1 MCTEG
6 AMCHLVRN
14 SYHLRLVILHRA
26 DVFVH
31 SFVAVI
37 ATHELYIYVAV
48 ILLRLSYFQLY
59 VKFVFVFTVFSAFRR
74 PPRSALIAN
83 CNIENFQPRH
93 GKLSLTI

>member
-1 MCTEG
+1 
-6 AMCHLVRN
+6 MCHLVRN

-48 ILLRLSYFQLY
+48 ILLRLSYFLVLRQ
-59 VKFVFVFTVFSAFRR
+59 VMSVFMVFSVIQ
-74 PPRSALIAN
+74 RSSSFCSCRQL
-83 CNIENFQPRH
+83 QR
-93 GKLSLTI
+93 